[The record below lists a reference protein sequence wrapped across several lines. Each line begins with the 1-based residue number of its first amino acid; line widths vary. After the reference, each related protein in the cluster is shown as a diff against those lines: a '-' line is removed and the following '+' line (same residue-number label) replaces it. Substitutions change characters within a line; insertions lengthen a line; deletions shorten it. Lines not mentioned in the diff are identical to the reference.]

1 MAKKVS
7 VIGFLFLLSLLA
19 VVPAFADG
27 RGSGPVVYVE
37 SQGLF
42 YDSIVVVGPDEGF
55 PMNGPFQQL
64 KMDGPGE
71 EFGLVTDFGPG
82 DPGYVGGRW
91 WVDVDPDGPDGPDEP
106 NGVMDED
113 DVYFLCPLLGPGR
126 ASE

>member
-7 VIGFLFLLSLLA
+7 VIGFLFLLSLLT
-19 VVPAFADG
+19 VLPAFAGG

-42 YDSIVVVGPDEGF
+42 YDSIVVVGPDPGL
-55 PMNGPFQQL
+55 PMEGPFQKL
-64 KMDGPGE
+64 ETDG
-71 EFGLVTDFGPG
+71 GLATQYGPG

-91 WVDVDPDGPDGPDEP
+91 WVDANEDGEMNEG
-106 NGVMDED
+106 
-113 DVYFLCPLLGPGR
+113 DVFFLCPLLGPGR